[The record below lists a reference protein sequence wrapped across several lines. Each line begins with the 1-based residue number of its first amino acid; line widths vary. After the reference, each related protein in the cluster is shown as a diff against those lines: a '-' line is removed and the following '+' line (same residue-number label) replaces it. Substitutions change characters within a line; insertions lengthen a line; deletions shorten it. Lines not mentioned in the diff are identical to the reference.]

1 MTPSTWEDIRA
12 RLDVE
17 NTFTATMGDLRDI
30 HGAGKLGQ
38 HVASAISKKLAQMG
52 VGHIPAGLPLAQND
66 QVRLFLHGTPIGT
79 LISMVLTPGEAN
91 DSRLLEYVEEN
102 GTSHAEII
110 NQIRDLIG

>member
-1 MTPSTWEDIRA
+1 MSPTTWEDIRN

-17 NTFTATMGDLRDI
+17 NTFTTTMGDLRDI
-30 HGAGKLGQ
+30 HGAGKLGP
-38 HVASAISKKLAQMG
+38 HVASAIDKKLAQMG
-52 VGHIPAGLPLAQND
+52 VGHIPTSLPLAQHD

-91 DSRLLEYVEEN
+91 DSRLLEHVEEN
-102 GTSHAEII
+102 GTSYAEII